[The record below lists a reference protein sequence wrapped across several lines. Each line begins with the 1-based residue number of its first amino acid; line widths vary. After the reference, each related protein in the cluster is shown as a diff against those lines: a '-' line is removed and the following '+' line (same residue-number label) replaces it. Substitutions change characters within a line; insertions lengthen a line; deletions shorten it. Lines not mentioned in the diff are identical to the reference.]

1 MRIGMIGLGR
11 MGANMTERLLTH
23 GHECVV
29 YDRNDDKVDALAAK
43 GAAGARTP
51 AELVGQ
57 LSAPR
62 VVWMMVPVPA
72 VGSVV
77 RELEPLLDAGDVLV
91 DGGNSFFRDAPART
105 RKLGE
110 AGIHYLDV
118 GVSGGVFGLR
128 EGYCLM
134 IGGDRRAAQRLA
146 PVFAALAPGEPEKG
160 ADTDSLMQ
168 PARGYLYCGDSGAG
182 HLVKMVHNGIEYGA
196 MAAYAEGFNL
206 LGNASLPAAPS
217 ATDEAGD
224 EALHYEL
231 DTAAIAELW
240 RHGSVIRSWLLDL
253 TAEALAE
260 DPALSDLRGQVGDSG
275 EGRWM
280 VQTAVDA
287 AVPVPV
293 ISAALWSRFV
303 SRERDDYANRILSA
317 MRRAFGG
324 HREGAEP

>member
-11 MGANMTERLLTH
+11 MGANMAERLIAR
-23 GHECVV
+23 GHECVA
-29 YDRNDDKVDALAAK
+29 YDRNREKVAALTAK
-43 GAAGARTP
+43 GAAGAHTP
-51 AELVGQ
+51 AELVEA
-57 LSAPR
+57 LPAPR
-62 VVWMMVPVPA
+62 AVWTMVPAAA
-72 VGSVV
+72 VDSVV
-77 RELEPLLDAGDVLV
+77 RELEPLLSAGDVLV
-91 DGGNSFFRDAPART
+91 DGGNSFFREDLPRAQR
-105 RKLGE
+105 LGE

-118 GVSGGVFGLR
+118 GVSGGIFGLR

-134 IGGDRRAAQRLA
+134 IGGDRQAAEQLA
-146 PVFAALAPGEPEKG
+146 PVFAALAPGDIETPAEG
-160 ADTDSLMQ
+160 DPLMQ
-168 PARGYLYCGDSGAG
+168 SARGYLYCGGSGAG
-182 HLVKMVHNGIEYGA
+182 HFVKMVHNGIEYGV

-206 LGNASLPAAPS
+206 LGNAPLPGAGPATEEAA
-217 ATDEAGD
+217 AG
-224 EALHYEL
+224 EPPHNAL

-260 DPALSDLRGQVGDSG
+260 DPALHDLRGHVGDSG
-275 EGRWM
+275 EGRWT

-293 ISAALWSRFV
+293 ISAALWSRFG

-324 HREGAEP
+324 HREGG